1 MNSTDD
7 LNKSKVDYFKNH
19 AQRKITEKA
28 YTVVRGSFTDLHQQR
43 KIRVHR
49 RNINA
54 IHELSSETK
63 TSNFK
68 IEKLDNK
75 RNDLLLKR
83 TNYIQKNP
91 NLKTSLNHLDTR
103 TNSVIKNRKSRKI
116 KISRQ
121 PDSLLN
127 RAKATNI
134 SFDSDRENGKQKKVS
149 SNSNRKNFA
158 IKKVAF
164 DNGRKFYLQKKE
176 EPINSQQKN
185 ITRKKIQ
192 SETEKERLKIQKQRR
207 IAFSSPLTSNSVGER
222 NLAQKVITSPNKAI
236 SSAGRSLKESYNK
249 EIEESNM
256 EGLKFA
262 NNAISPLAR
271 TVRFETTSFV
281 SKKVGFDKKAF
292 NLQKTEKKIMK
303 ADKKVFKIKKAQRK
317 VIRRRAA
324 LNAKSTILAQKA
336 GNSKMLNHGKNIAS
350 KGLNQIKDQALKA
363 VKAIMAKIATSKF
376 LIAGSGLLIAVI
388 VPLIISLPVVMV
400 AGMTTISGS
409 EEEQSLDLLAGS
421 LSPDVLQHEE
431 KVVEELTKYG
441 LEKYKDLI
449 LVIIHLESGGT
460 LPDVMQSSESI
471 GLPPNSITDPNR
483 SIEVG
488 IKHFAKGI
496 EQMNSYGVDIQTL
509 IQAYNFGNGFI
520 SFVASN
526 GGKWSQELSNQFSS
540 QQANKLGWSSYG
552 NPNYVTKAMQFLTI
566 EGDSASLNLSF
577 DLEGQ
582 KLPYPVPNNTTISSP
597 YGPRTHPV
605 YGTPNTFHTGVDFPA
620 PYGSPIISVADGII
634 TKTVN
639 VDNGGYGLYVMVDHG
654 SGVVTLYAHNSKN
667 NVTVGQTVKAG
678 DVIGFIGTTGTSTG
692 NHLHFEVRKD
702 GNYTDPAN
710 WLN

>member
-54 IHELSSETK
+54 IHELNSESK
-63 TSNFK
+63 PSNFK
-68 IEKLDNK
+68 IDKLDNK

-91 NLKTSLNHLDTR
+91 NLKTSLNHLDTA
-103 TNSVIKNRKSRKI
+103 TNSITNNRKSRKY

-121 PDSLLN
+121 PNSLLN
-127 RAKATNI
+127 RVKSTSI
-134 SFDSDRENGKQKKVS
+134 SFDSDRENTKQIKVSSISNKRRFAVKKVS
-149 SNSNRKNFA
+149 FDSG
-158 IKKVAF
+158 KKF
-164 DNGRKFYLQKKE
+164 LLQKKE
-176 EPINSQQKN
+176 EPVKAQQKDV
-185 ITRKKIQ
+185 TRKKIQ
-192 SETEKERLKIQKQRR
+192 SEAEKERLKIQKQKK
-207 IAFSSPLTSNSVGER
+207 ISFSSPLTSNSVGER
-222 NLAQKVITSPNKAI
+222 NLAQKVVTTPSKAI
-236 SSAGRSLKESYNK
+236 SSAGRSIKESYNK
-249 EIEESNM
+249 EIEDSNM

-262 NNAISPLAR
+262 NNAVSPLAKKI
-271 TVRFETTSFV
+271 RFETNSFV

-303 ADKKVFKIKKAQRK
+303 ADKKVYKIKKAQRK
-317 VIRRRAA
+317 VIRRKAA
-324 LNAKSTILAQKA
+324 LNAKSTVMAQKA
-336 GNSKMLNHGKNIAS
+336 GNSKVLNHGKNIAS
-350 KGLNQIKDQALKA
+350 KGLKQIKDQALKA
-363 VKAIMAKIATSKF
+363 LKAIMAKVAASK
-376 LIAGSGLLIAVI
+376 LVVAGGGLLIAVV
-388 VPLIISLPVVMV
+388 VPIIISIPIIMI
-400 AGMTTISGS
+400 AGMTTLSGS
-409 EEEQSLDLLAGS
+409 EEEQSLELLAGS
-421 LSPDVLQHEE
+421 LSPDVLQHED

-471 GLPPNSITDPNR
+471 GLPPNSITDQNR

-488 IKHFAKGI
+488 IKHFAEGI

-509 IQAYNFGNGFI
+509 IQSYNFGNGFI

-526 GGKWSQELSNQFSS
+526 GGKWSQELSNQFST
-540 QQANKLGWSSYG
+540 QQAKKLGWSSYG
-552 NPNYVTKAMQFLTI
+552 NPNYVSKAMQFLTI

-582 KLPYPVPNNTTISSP
+582 SLPFPVPNNTTISSP
-597 YGPRTHPV
+597 YGPRIHPV
-605 YGTPNTFHTGVDFPA
+605 YQTMSFHTGVDFPA

-678 DVIGFIGTTGTSTG
+678 DVIGFIGSTGTSTG

-702 GNYTDPAN
+702 GNYTDPAKWFN
-710 WLN
+710 

>member
-19 AQRKITEKA
+19 AQRKITDKA
-28 YTVVRGSFTDLHQQR
+28 YAVVRGSFTDLHQQR

-54 IHELSSETK
+54 IHELNSESRP
-63 TSNFK
+63 SNFK

-75 RNDLLLKR
+75 RNDLILKR
-83 TNYIQKNP
+83 TSYIQKNP
-91 NLKTSLNHLDTR
+91 NLNTSLNHLDIT
-103 TNSVIKNRKSRKI
+103 TKSVIKNGKSRKI

-121 PDSLLN
+121 PENLLN
-127 RAKATNI
+127 RVKIPSI
-134 SFDSDRENGKQKKVS
+134 SFDSDRENIKQKKVS
-149 SNSNRKNFA
+149 STSNRKRYA
-158 IKKVAF
+158 VKKVSF
-164 DNGRKFYLQKKE
+164 DSGRKFRLQKKE
-176 EPINSQQKN
+176 EPINAQQKDV
-185 ITRKKIQ
+185 TRKKIQ
-192 SETEKERLKIQKQRR
+192 SEAEKERLKIQKQRK
-207 IAFSSPLTSNSVGER
+207 ISFNSPLTSNSVGER
-222 NLAQKVITSPNKAI
+222 NLAQKVILSPNKAI

-249 EIEESNM
+249 EIEDSDM

-262 NNAISPLAR
+262 NSAISPLAKQI
-271 TVRFETTSFV
+271 RFETNSFV

-303 ADKKVFKIKKAQRK
+303 ADKKIFKIKKAQRK
-317 VIRRRAA
+317 VIRKRAA
-324 LNAKSTILAQKA
+324 LNAKSTIMAQKS
-336 GNSKMLNHGKNIAS
+336 GNSKVLSRGKSMAS
-350 KGLNQIKDQALKA
+350 KSLNQIKNQALKA
-363 VKAIMAKIATSKF
+363 VQAVMAKIATSKF
-376 LIAGSGLLIAVI
+376 VVAGGGLLVAIV
-388 VPLIISLPVVMV
+388 VPLIISIPIIMI
-400 AGMTTISGS
+400 AGMTTITGS
-409 EEEQSLDLLAGS
+409 EEEQSLELLVGS
-421 LSPDVLQHEE
+421 LSPDVLQHED

-471 GLPPNSITDPNR
+471 GLPPNSITDPNK

-496 EQMNSYGVDIQTL
+496 EQMISSGVDIQTL

-526 GGKWSQELSNQFSS
+526 GGKWSQELSNQFAT
-540 QQANKLGWSSYG
+540 QQAKKLGWSSYG

-582 KLPYPVPNNTTISSP
+582 KLPFPVPNNTTISSP

-605 YGTPNTFHTGVDFPA
+605 TQIKNTFHTGVDFPA

-678 DVIGFIGTTGTSTG
+678 DVIGFIGSTGTSTG

-710 WLN
+710 WLY